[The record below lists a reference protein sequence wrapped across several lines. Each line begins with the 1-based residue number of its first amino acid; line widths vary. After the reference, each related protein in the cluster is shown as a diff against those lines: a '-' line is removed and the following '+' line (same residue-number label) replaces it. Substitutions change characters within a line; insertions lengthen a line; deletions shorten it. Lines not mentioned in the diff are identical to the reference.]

1 MIPGAPNSRRA
12 MTRVA
17 LSLALGAVACGP
29 ERLERTESD
38 LRTAIA
44 AAVGRGDTATIRLF
58 TEVPFAFDAVFIAG
72 PRTPADS
79 LASVMGSAWEP
90 EFSRGLETDD
100 RFHLF
105 VFVVRD
111 QLVPA
116 TLPRSVAEIAPE
128 LTGRLYGPE
137 TAVFRVRQAPGAAVP
152 SLLPR

>member
-17 LSLALGAVACGP
+17 LALALGAVACGP

-58 TEVPFAFDAVFIAG
+58 TELPFAFDAVFIAG

-79 LASVMGSAWEP
+79 LARVMGSAWEP